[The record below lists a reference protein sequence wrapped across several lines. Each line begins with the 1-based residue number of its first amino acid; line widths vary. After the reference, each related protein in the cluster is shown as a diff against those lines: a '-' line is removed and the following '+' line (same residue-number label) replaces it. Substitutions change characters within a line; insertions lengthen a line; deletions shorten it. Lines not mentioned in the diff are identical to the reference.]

1 MPSHDGHDLLFRGV
15 TGAVRILPAAQAA
28 QTVAVL
34 RRVLGGW
41 PHEHRPFVP
50 GADAAAPA
58 PRFLVEALPDGAFLL
73 HGASPDATDFSP
85 FRPGDPAAKMPPGY
99 SHEPSLACLAA
110 TLAIELV
117 AVHEAQAA
125 FQMGL
130 HAAAAGRHGRTLLFC
145 GTHRAGKSVLMARL
159 QLAGW
164 QGLGDDML
172 GLTADGELL
181 SYALAPRLRLPL
193 PPCAGLA
200 PLLAQDSPLVACRD
214 DRYLCCD
221 PLALPQQ
228 PWGTRCPPFAIMMLD
243 RLDDMSDATGG
254 IFTQTREDDMRELL
268 RRFLLRDGRAGQAL
282 LTVDSLL
289 RRVPCRLLRYRTPD
303 EALHRLND
311 WLDACRDDR
320 PPDDPPLPEETSS
333 PARKSPDA
341 ASSLDPSPDRPR
353 AGAGRGPRALCRRGA
368 RMRARPVAARS
379 DAAEHVRRRQRPG
392 VIFREN
398 DSGGFLARDEDS
410 AGREGRIF
418 LLNPVGCAL
427 WQLWREPGSDAEL
440 AALLAEAFPHVPPE
454 QIRRDV
460 TALRRRLCAAGLL
473 VEDDDGPVAP

>member
-1 MPSHDGHDLLFRGV
+1 MDGHDLLFRGV
-15 TGAVRILPAAQAA
+15 NGPVRLLPGPQAA
-28 QTVAVL
+28 QTVAAL

-41 PHEHRPFVP
+41 PHVCRPCA
-50 GADAAAPA
+50 GAKEALSPA
-58 PRFLVEALPDGAFLL
+58 PRFLVEPLDDGAFLL
-73 HGASPDATDFSP
+73 HGASPEATDFSP

-117 AVHEAQAA
+117 AVHEAQAD

-130 HAAAAGRHGRTLLFC
+130 HAAAASRCGQTLLFC

-172 GLTADGELL
+172 GLTADGDLL

-193 PPCAGLA
+193 PPCPGLA
-200 PLLAQDSPLVACRD
+200 PLLAPDSPLVACRD

-221 PLALPQQ
+221 PLVLPQQ
-228 PWGTRCPPFAIMMLD
+228 PWGTRCPPFAIMVLD
-243 RLDDMSDATGG
+243 RLDEADGAPGG
-254 IFTQTREDDMRELL
+254 IFTQAREDDMRDLL
-268 RRFLLRDGRAGQAL
+268 QRFLLRDGRAGQAL

-289 RRVPCRLLRYRTPD
+289 RRVPSRLLRYRTPD
-303 EALHRLND
+303 EALHRLNA
-311 WLDACRDDR
+311 WLDACRDGL
-320 PPDDPPLPEETSS
+320 PPADPPLPEPTPPPS
-333 PARKSPDA
+333 RKSPLA
-341 ASSLDPSPDRPR
+341 APSSALSPDS
-353 AGAGRGPRALCRRGA
+353 AGSGRGPRAFCRR
-368 RMRARPVAARS
+368 RARTRACPVAARS
-379 DAAEHVRRRQRPG
+379 DAADHVRRRQRPG

-427 WQLWREPGSDAEL
+427 WQLWSEPGSDAEL
-440 AALLAEAFPHVPPE
+440 ADLLAEAFPHVPPQ

-473 VEDDDGPVAP
+473 VDADECRPAP